1 MQKDLEGV
9 LFKNDKGGNEKRPD
23 YRGTIMIEGKTYKLS
38 SWVNTIK
45 QGDKAGEKFLSIKA
59 ELDNGKQSA
68 PAPSQP
74 ETDLPF

>member
-9 LFKNDKGGNEKRPD
+9 LFKNDKGSNEKRPD

-59 ELDNGKQSA
+59 ELGQPNQST

>member
-59 ELDNGKQSA
+59 ELEQPKQGT
-68 PAPSQP
+68 PAPSHP